1 MRNDREREARLRQAV
16 DCAVTFLEQGGLRV
30 ARVAED
36 AGFHLLATSWREMR
50 LIRIECCGSP
60 RGFTT
65 SRRAAR
71 GMARNPATK
80 PRTFGALQGRAAAV
94 PRTVRYGVAVRLRS
108 PQAAGAG
115 HQKTDERGPEPS
127 GRGRAGRNLASAR
140 DLAEFPVPLFLNLLA
155 KQAGIVRE
163 VWTFGA
169 NNDNWTIRRVGEI
182 RR

>member
-1 MRNDREREARLRQAV
+1 MRNDREREACLRQAV

-30 ARVAED
+30 ARMAED
-36 AGFHLLATSWREMR
+36 AGFHLLATSWQEMR

-65 SRRAAR
+65 SGRAAR

-80 PRTFGALQGRAAAV
+80 PRTFGSPRGFTTSGAFQGRAAA
-94 PRTVRYGVAVRLRS
+94 AVRLRS

-115 HQKTDERGPEPS
+115 QRKTDE
-127 GRGRAGRNLASAR
+127 RGRAGRNLVSAR

-182 RR
+182 SR

>member
-1 MRNDREREARLRQAV
+1 MRNDREREARLQLAV
-16 DCAVTFLEQGGLRV
+16 DCAVTLLEQGGLRV
-30 ARVAED
+30 ARMAED

-50 LIRIECCGSP
+50 LIRIECCGRP
-60 RGFTT
+60 RPAGL
-65 SRRAAR
+65 
-71 GMARNPATK
+71 ARNPATK
-80 PRTFGALQGRAAAV
+80 PRTFGAFQGRAAAA
-94 PRTVRYGVAVRLRS
+94 PRTVRYGAAVRLRS
-108 PQAAGAG
+108 PQAAGVR

-127 GRGRAGRNLASAR
+127 GRGRAGRNVASAR
-140 DLAEFPVPLFLNLLA
+140 DLVEFPVPLFLNLLA

>member
-1 MRNDREREARLRQAV
+1 MRNDREREACLRQAV

-30 ARVAED
+30 ARMAED
-36 AGFHLLATSWREMR
+36 AGFHLLATSWQEMR

-65 SRRAAR
+65 SGRAAR

-80 PRTFGALQGRAAAV
+80 PRTFGAFQGRAAA
-94 PRTVRYGVAVRLRS
+94 AVRLRS

-115 HQKTDERGPEPS
+115 QRKTDERGPEPL
-127 GRGRAGRNLASAR
+127 GRGRAGRNLVSAR

-182 RR
+182 SR